1 MVIMAVGF
9 SPIDVEATSFGTLA
23 LLSEQGHKIVVVN
36 LTSGR
41 MPQGEKE
48 ARKLSLRRLGEG
60 ARSSALI
67 GSSYSALEFKEKE
80 IKNHSEAVYKKLTTI
95 VESLKPDV
103 IFTHSESET
112 NENSTLVATI
122 VKKVIENKEIDLY
135 QFDNVDG
142 SNFAANVYVDI
153 SEVFE
158 KKIEATVMHVSQV
171 EFLHKTKELN
181 IVHNVEVLA
190 LYRGLQKRCR
200 YAEAFYT
207 KETAKHLFC

>member
-1 MVIMAVGF
+1 VVILAVGF

-23 LLSEQGHKIVVVN
+23 LLSEQGHKVVVVN
-36 LTSGR
+36 LTSGK
-41 MPQGEKE
+41 MPQDKKE
-48 ARKLSLRRLGEG
+48 AEKLSLRRLGEG
-60 ARSSALI
+60 ARTSALI
-67 GSSYSALEFKEKE
+67 GSSYSALEFKEE
-80 IKNHSEAVYKKLTTI
+80 DIKNQSEEVYKKLTTI

-112 NENSTLVATI
+112 NKNGTFTATLV
-122 VKKVIENKEIDLY
+122 KRVIENKEINLY
-135 QFDNVDG
+135 QFDNLDG
-142 SNFAANVYVDI
+142 SNFEANVYVDI
-153 SEVFE
+153 TEVFE

-200 YAEAFYT
+200 YAEAFFI
-207 KETAKHLFC
+207 KEPTKHLF